1 MKASPLSQ
9 TTTVTQ
15 DEPAALTKVKSE
27 AESTPPSKQEEESQA
42 SSAVDIKGENL
53 AEPKTG
59 DKREFGPSVDSDEK
73 DKTKTNPR
81 KRPKP

>member
-9 TTTVTQ
+9 TTNVTQ
-15 DEPAALTKVKSE
+15 DEPVAITKVKSE
-27 AESTPPSKQEEESQA
+27 SESTPPSKQEEDGQ
-42 SSAVDIKGENL
+42 SSPAVDIKGENL

-59 DKREFGPSVDSDEK
+59 DKRELGAGVDSDEK